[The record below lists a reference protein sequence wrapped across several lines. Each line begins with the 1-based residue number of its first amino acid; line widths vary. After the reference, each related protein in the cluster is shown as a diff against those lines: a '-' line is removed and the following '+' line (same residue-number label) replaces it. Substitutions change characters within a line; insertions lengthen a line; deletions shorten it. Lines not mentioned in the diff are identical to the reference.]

1 LAGPPITSIGGLR
14 FSIRASHGST
24 VELLCFSQRT
34 AARVED
40 QQWLK
45 VRSPMRDVAPSFCF
59 PPLACCGGVRAREK
73 SVYSARDKLR
83 AEPR

>member
-1 LAGPPITSIGGLR
+1 MQAILLAGPPITSIGGLR

-40 QQWLK
+40 QQ
-45 VRSPMRDVAPSFCF
+45 SAQGSFAHAGRCAE
-59 PPLACCGGVRAREK
+59 LLL
-73 SVYSARDKLR
+73 SALGMLR
-83 AEPR
+83 WCESSRKICLLGA